1 MAAWYALKRCSVYS
15 SDPHLRLRL
24 ARRYATCITS
34 LTALPWPA
42 ACRDSSTGAV
52 PILRHRRAGLLSR
65 VIEEHGA
72 RALAVRCDVT
82 RAEEVKAALAMTS
95 ETFGRL
101 DFAFNNAGIEPS
113 KPAPT
118 AEYDNEE
125 WEQIIDINLRGV
137 NTSSGAGNIGN
148 RLDGWALLRKSLQP
162 LALTKH

>member
-1 MAAWYALKRCSVYS
+1 M
-15 SDPHLRLRL
+15 
-24 ARRYATCITS
+24 
-34 LTALPWPA
+34 
-42 ACRDSSTGAV
+42 
-52 PILRHRRAGLLSR
+52 LRHRRAGLLSR

-101 DFAFNNAGIEPS
+101 DFAFNNAGFEPS

-125 WEQIIDINLRGV
+125 WERIIDINLRGVFLCMKHEIPLILNHGGGGAIV
-137 NTSSGAGNIGN
+137 NTSSGAGNIGS